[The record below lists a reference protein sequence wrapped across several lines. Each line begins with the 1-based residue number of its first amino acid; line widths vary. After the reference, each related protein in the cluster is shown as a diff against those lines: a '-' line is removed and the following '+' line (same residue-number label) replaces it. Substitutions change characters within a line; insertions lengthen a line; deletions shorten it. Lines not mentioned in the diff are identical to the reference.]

1 MIRGKSKSKP
11 KSKSISDT
19 ESRAKAIQKVKEKIL
34 ELNTELAEERRINNT
49 FPVIGEGDLNSK
61 IMFVGEAPGKKES
74 LTGKPFCGAS
84 GKFLD
89 ILLNSI
95 GLDRTTVYV
104 TNLVNDRP
112 TDNRDPFPEEIAVY
126 GKFLE
131 KQIET
136 IQPKIIVTLGRLSMK
151 HIFEY
156 VGIGNELLPI
166 SKIHGKVFKGKIK
179 EVRIK
184 GKNGYNEVKIIAM
197 YHPAVALYK
206 GSNRKVLLDD
216 FHNIKSLLV

>member
-1 MIRGKSKSKP
+1 MSRSKSN
-11 KSKSISDT
+11 S
-19 ESRAKAIQKVKEKIL
+19 ESQAKGIQKVRDGIL
-34 ELNTELAEERRINNT
+34 ALKTQLADERRQNNT

-112 TDNRDPFPEEIAVY
+112 TDNRDPFPEEIAIY

-131 KQIET
+131 KQIE
-136 IQPKIIVTLGRLSMK
+136 IIRPKVIVTLGRLSMK
-151 HIFEY
+151 YIFEY
-156 VGIGNELLPI
+156 AGIGCELLPI
-166 SKIHGKVFKGKIK
+166 SKIHGKVFKGKTGY
-179 EVRIK
+179 
-184 GKNGYNEVKIIAM
+184 GKVDIIAM

>member
-1 MIRGKSKSKP
+1 MSRSKSN
-11 KSKSISDT
+11 SESS
-19 ESRAKAIQKVKEKIL
+19 ESRIAEIQKVQAEIL
-34 ELNTELAEERRINNT
+34 ALNTELAAERRLNNT
-49 FPVIGEGDLNSK
+49 YPVIGEGNLNSK

-89 ILLNSI
+89 VLLNSI
-95 GLDRTTVYV
+95 GLNRTTVYV

-112 TDNRDPFPEEIAVY
+112 TDNRDPFPEEIAIY

-131 KQIET
+131 RQIEI

-151 HIFEY
+151 YIFEY
-156 VGIGNELLPI
+156 VGIGSELLPI
-166 SKIHGKVFKGKIK
+166 SKIHGKVFKGKIRKDSTK
-179 EVRIK
+179 EK
-184 GKNGYNEVKIIAM
+184 TGYGEVKIIAM

>member
-1 MIRGKSKSKP
+1 MVRPKSNSKSKSKP
-11 KSKSISDT
+11 KT
-19 ESRAKAIQKVKEKIL
+19 ESKAIAIQKVKDEIL
-34 ELNTELAEERRINNT
+34 ALKTPLADERRLNKT
-49 FPVIGEGDLNSK
+49 YPVIGEGNLNSK

-89 ILLNSI
+89 VLLNSI

-112 TDNRDPFPEEIAVY
+112 TDNRDPFPEEIAIY

-131 KQIET
+131 KQIEI
-136 IQPKIIVTLGRLSMK
+136 IQPRAIVTLGRLSMK
-151 HIFEY
+151 YIFEY
-156 VGIGNELLPI
+156 AGISGELLPI
-166 SKIHGKVFKGKIK
+166 SKIHGKVFKGKIRK
-179 EVRIK
+179 EMIK
-184 GKNGYNEVKIIAM
+184 GKAGYAEVKIIAM

-206 GSNRKVLLDD
+206 GSNRRVLLDD

>member
-1 MIRGKSKSKP
+1 M
-11 KSKSISDT
+11 
-19 ESRAKAIQKVKEKIL
+19 SRSRSNSGSQAREIQKVKDEIL
-34 ELNTELAEERRINNT
+34 AIKTPLADERRLNKT
-49 FPVIGEGDLNSK
+49 YPVIGEGDLNSK

-89 ILLNSI
+89 VLLNSI
-95 GLDRTTVYV
+95 GLERPTVYI

-112 TDNRDPFPEEIAVY
+112 TDNRDPFPEEIATY

-131 KQIET
+131 KQIEI
-136 IQPKIIVTLGRLSMK
+136 IQPRVIVTLGRLSMK
-151 HIFEY
+151 YIFEY
-156 VGIGNELLPI
+156 AGIGGELLPI
-166 SKIHGKVFKGKIK
+166 SKIHGKVFKGKIIK
-179 EVRIK
+179 DRIK
-184 GKNGYNEVKIIAM
+184 GKAGNSKVDIIAM